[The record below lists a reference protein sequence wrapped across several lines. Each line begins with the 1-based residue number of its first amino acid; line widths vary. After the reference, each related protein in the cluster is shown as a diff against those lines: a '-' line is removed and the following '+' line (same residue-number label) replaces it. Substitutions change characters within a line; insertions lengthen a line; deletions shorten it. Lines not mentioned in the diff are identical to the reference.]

1 MLQFNHSSVASNR
14 GGTPSHKQPSHVYVI
29 KLFSSALLVV
39 QVEFRI
45 RSEID
50 LIGIH
55 IRFLFIYLKKIKDVE
70 LKVTLYDVHLN
81 KVSSLKKFF
90 FAKEKM

>member
-1 MLQFNHSSVASNR
+1 MLQFNHSSVALNR
-14 GGTPSHKQPSHVYVI
+14 GGTPSHKHPYHVYVI
-29 KLFSSALLVV
+29 KLFSSALLVA

-50 LIGIH
+50 LIRIH
-55 IRFLFIYLKKIKDVE
+55 IRSLFIYFKKIKDVE

-81 KVSSLKKFF
+81 KVLSLKKLF
-90 FAKEKM
+90 FAKN